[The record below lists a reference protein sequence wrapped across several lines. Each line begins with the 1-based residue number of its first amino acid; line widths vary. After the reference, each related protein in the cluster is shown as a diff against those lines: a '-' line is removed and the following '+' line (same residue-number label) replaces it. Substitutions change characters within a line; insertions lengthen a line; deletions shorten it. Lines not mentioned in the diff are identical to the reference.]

1 MVPIISLRAV
11 VLSLVLGTST
21 VCAQSCAEV
30 GEDGKYTFPSGTES
44 IDGVSNQ
51 FHPPT
56 RTVDSN
62 CIAPLPVSFHPRRF
76 GIAQLSPQ

>member
-30 GEDGKYTFPSGTES
+30 GEDGKYTFPTGTES
-44 IDGVSNQ
+44 IGPSVSNQ
-51 FHPPT
+51 FHPPA
-56 RTVDSN
+56 RTVNSN
-62 CIAPLPVSFHPRRF
+62 DIAPLPVSFLPRRF
-76 GIAQLSPQ
+76 ITVQLSP